1 MKRIFL
7 LLFLTP
13 AMLWAQKKPQPKAKP
28 ATKINAKP
36 VVKPVA
42 APADGFVI
50 NGEIKGFPDGTAV
63 ALINPNTGAPEVS
76 TTIKKEKFSMSGKVA
91 APDFKILLFNQQ
103 EPYITIFL
111 DNSNV
116 QIKGTS
122 AALMNAAITGSKSHL
137 DFLAFNTMMQPYQSL
152 FAENAVNDSASVTG
166 VLKLTADFATQH
178 SASFI
183 SPLSVFRFN
192 QLADDINK
200 TESLF
205 KQLTPEV
212 QVSPMGNAV
221 AQIIAEAKNNGIGT
235 VMADFTQPD
244 TAGIPV
250 SLSSLRG
257 KYVLVDFWASWCG
270 PCRRENPNVVEAFNR
285 YKDKNFTVL
294 GVSLDRG
301 KPEWLEAI
309 KADGLAW
316 THVSDLKFWSN
327 AVAQQFNIGSIPQN
341 FLIDPQGKIVGKNL
355 RGSALEMKLAKLLK

>member
-13 AMLWAQKKPQPKAKP
+13 AFVFGQKKPLPRAK
-28 ATKINAKP
+28 TIIKTRP
-36 VVKPVA
+36 VTKPVA
-42 APADGFVI
+42 APVDGFII
-50 NGEIKGFPDGTAV
+50 NGEIKGFPDGTTV
-63 ALINPNTGAPEVS
+63 ALINPNTGATEVN
-76 TTIKKEKFSMSGKVA
+76 TTIKKEKFTLTGKMA
-91 APDFKILLFNQQ
+91 SPDFKIILFNQQ
-103 EPYITIFL
+103 QPYITVFL
-111 DNSNV
+111 DNSAV
-116 QIKGTS
+116 QIKGTKD
-122 AALMNAAITGSKSHL
+122 ALATAVITGSKSHL
-137 DFLAFNTMMQPYQSL
+137 DFLAFNTMMQPYQNV
-152 FAENAVNDSASVTG
+152 FAENAVNDSASIAGALKVTG
-166 VLKLTADFATQH
+166 DFASQH
-178 SASFI
+178 PASFI

-192 QLADDINK
+192 QIADDVNK
-200 TESLF
+200 TELLF
-205 KQLTPEV
+205 NQLTPEV
-212 QVSPMGNAV
+212 KVSPMGNAV

-244 TAGIPV
+244 TAGVPV

-270 PCRRENPNVVEAFNR
+270 PCRRENPNVVEAFNK

-301 KPEWLEAI
+301 KPEWVQAI
-309 KADGLAW
+309 NADGLAW

-327 AVAQQFNIGSIPQN
+327 AVAQQFQIQSIPQN

>member
-1 MKRIFL
+1 ML
-7 LLFLTP
+7 LLTP
-13 AMLWAQKKPQPKAKP
+13 AIVWAQKKPQPKAKTIIK
-28 ATKINAKP
+28 TKA

-42 APADGFVI
+42 VPADGFVI
-50 NGEIKGFPDGTAV
+50 NGELKGFPDGTTV
-63 ALINPNTGAPEVS
+63 ALINPNTGAQELS

-103 EPYITIFL
+103 EPYISLFL
-111 DNSNV
+111 DNSSIK
-116 QIKGTS
+116 IKGTKVALTS
-122 AALMNAAITGSKSHL
+122 AVITGSKSHT
-137 DFLAFNTMMQPYQSL
+137 DFLAFNTVMQPYQGL
-152 FAENAVNDSASVTG
+152 FTENAVNDSASIAE
-166 VLKLTADFATQH
+166 VLKITSDFATQH
-178 SASFI
+178 SGSFI

-192 QLADDINK
+192 QLADDISK
-200 TESLF
+200 TEALF
-205 KQLTPEV
+205 NQLTPEV

-221 AQIIAEAKNNGIGT
+221 AQIIAEAKNNGIGA

-244 TAGIPV
+244 TAGVAV

-270 PCRRENPNVVEAFNR
+270 PCRRENPNVVEAFNK

-309 KADGLAW
+309 KADGLTW

-327 AVAQQFNIGSIPQN
+327 AVAKQFNIESIPQI

-355 RGSALEMKLAKLLK
+355 RGSALEMKLAKLLQ